1 MIARAMRS
9 GPHVVLAIHG
19 GAGTISRADMK
30 PRREMQY
37 RRGLERALQAGYKVL
52 AAGGA
57 SLDAVMAAVIVLED
71 DPLFNAGRGAVFN
84 AAGTHELDAAIMDG
98 ATRRAG
104 AVAGI
109 RRAKNPICVARA
121 VMEKTEHVLL
131 AGTGADRFARAQ
143 KFLLVPPEY
152 FSTRSRLTALKRVR
166 QRILDRALRAP
177 SGAEKHGTVGAVAL
191 DRNGNLAAATST
203 GGYTNKMSGRVG
215 DSPIIGAGTYADNES
230 CAVSAT
236 GQGEVFMRAVLAYD
250 VSARMRYLHE
260 PVEVAACRALA
271 RVAALDGTGGL
282 IALDRRGRVAM
293 PCNTEGMYRGSV
305 QSDGALTIELFR

>member
-1 MIARAMRS
+1 MRS
-9 GPHVVLAIHG
+9 TPHVVLAIHG

-30 PRREMQY
+30 PRREAQY

-52 AAGGA
+52 ATGGA
-57 SLDAVMAAVIVLED
+57 SLDAVMAAVVVLED
-71 DPLFNAGRGAVFN
+71 NPLFNAGRGAVFN

-104 AVAGI
+104 AVAAM

-143 KFLLVPPEY
+143 KLPLVPPEY
-152 FSTRSRLTALKRVR
+152 FSTRSRLAALKRMQ
-166 QRILDRALRAP
+166 QRIRANVSSVP
-177 SGAEKHGTVGAVAL
+177 SGTENHGTVGAVAL
-191 DRNGNLAAATST
+191 DRKGNLAAATST
-203 GGYTNKMSGRVG
+203 GGYTNKMSGRIG
-215 DSPIIGAGTYADNES
+215 DSPIIGAGTYADNET

-250 VSARMRYLHE
+250 VSARMRYLRE
-260 PVEVAACRALA
+260 PVHVAASRALA

-282 IALDRRGRVAM
+282 IALDREGRIAM
-293 PCNTEGMYRGSV
+293 PCNTEGMYRGSI
-305 QSDGALTIELFR
+305 QNDGAFTIELFR